1 MAANLAKNIKAA
13 LKDINIR
20 SVTDRTWIDRTVVL
34 HWFRDQG
41 NYKVFV
47 ENKVKKISW
56 VMTEIESSR
65 HRKSMQPCT

>member
-20 SVTDRTWIDRTVVL
+20 SVTDRTRTDSTVVL
-34 HWFRDQG
+34 NWLRDQG

-47 ENKVKKISW
+47 ENKVKKIS
-56 VMTEIESSR
+56 
-65 HRKSMQPCT
+65 